1 MFRFAILNSM
11 EHSKPSVPT
20 ETQTSMQVNR
30 TTGKRTRKRVWLWVL
45 AVLTGLFLMVDLF
58 GKSRFIVQNYVIE
71 DERITDDIRIVVV
84 SDLHSALYGANQ
96 SDIIK
101 AIAQADPA
109 AVLLDGD
116 IFHHNGSNKNAVTLL
131 NALADRF
138 QCYFILGNHEYQ
150 TKQID
155 SVKEQIEEA
164 GIRILDGDSVAIT
177 AGNTTVLLYGID
189 DGHGGKAKQL
199 AELARAGK
207 ERDDGEYSILA
218 IHVPNDVKN
227 ILPLGFDLMLSGHT
241 HGGQFRIPGVLNG
254 LYAPGQGMF
263 PTYGGGR
270 YDFGKQTLIISRGL
284 AKVPYWLPRV
294 FNPPELVVVTL
305 TAKK

>member
-1 MFRFAILNSM
+1 M
-11 EHSKPSVPT
+11 EHIEASVPN
-20 ETQTSMQVNR
+20 ETQSLKQTNR
-30 TTGKRTRKRVWLWVL
+30 NTGRRTRKRIWLWVL
-45 AVLTGLFLMVDLF
+45 AALTGLYLMVDWF
-58 GKSRFIVQNYVIE
+58 GKSRFIVQNYVVE
-71 DERITDDIRIVVV
+71 DERITDDVRIAVV
-84 SDLHSALYGANQ
+84 SDLHSALYGADQ
-96 SDIIK
+96 SDLID

-109 AVLLDGD
+109 VVLLDGD
-116 IFHHNGSNKNAVTLL
+116 IFHHHGSNKNAVTLL
-131 NALADRF
+131 NQLANRF

-150 TKQID
+150 TKQIVW
-155 SVKEQIEEA
+155 VKRQIEES
-164 GIRILDGDSVAIT
+164 GIRILDGESVDIT
-177 AGNTTVLLYGID
+177 AGKTTVRLYGID
-189 DGHGGKAKQL
+189 DGHGGKARQL
-199 AELARAGK
+199 AELARTGK
-207 ERDDGEYSILA
+207 ERNDSVYSILA

-241 HGGQFRIPGVLNG
+241 HGGQIRIPGVLNG

-305 TAKK
+305 TATK

>member
-1 MFRFAILNSM
+1 M
-11 EHSKPSVPT
+11 EHIETGVPN
-20 ETQTSMQVNR
+20 ETQTSNQTNL
-30 TTGKRTRKRVWLWVL
+30 TTGKRTRKRIWLWVL
-45 AVLTGLFLMVDLF
+45 AALTGLYLMVDWF
-58 GKSRFIVQNYVIE
+58 GKSRFIVQNYVVE
-71 DERITDDIRIVVV
+71 DERIIDDVRIVVV
-84 SDLHSALYGANQ
+84 SDLHSALYGADQ
-96 SDIIK
+96 SDLID

-109 AVLLDGD
+109 VVLLDGD
-116 IFHHNGSNKNAVTLL
+116 IFHHHGSNKHAVTLL
-131 NALADRF
+131 NQLANRF

-150 TKQID
+150 TKQIVW
-155 SVKEQIEEA
+155 VKRQIEDS
-164 GIRILDGDSVAIT
+164 GIRILDGESVDIT
-177 AGNTTVLLYGID
+177 AGNTTVRLYGID
-189 DGHGGKAKQL
+189 DGHGGKARQL

-207 ERDDGEYSILA
+207 ERDDSVYSILA

-241 HGGQFRIPGVLNG
+241 HGGQIRIPGVLNG

-305 TAKK
+305 TATK

>member
-1 MFRFAILNSM
+1 M
-11 EHSKPSVPT
+11 EHIETGVPN
-20 ETQTSMQVNR
+20 ETQTSNQTNL
-30 TTGKRTRKRVWLWVL
+30 TTGKRTRKRIRVWVL
-45 AVLTGLFLMVDLF
+45 AALTGLYLMVDWF

-71 DERITDDIRIVVV
+71 DERITDDVRIVVV

-96 SDIIK
+96 SDLIG

-109 AVLLDGD
+109 VVLLVGD
-116 IFHHNGSNKNAVTLL
+116 IFHHHGSNKNAVMLL
-131 NALADRF
+131 NALANRF

-150 TKQID
+150 TKQIAW
-155 SVKEQIEEA
+155 VKRKIEES
-164 GIRILDGDSVAIT
+164 GIRILDGESVDIT
-177 AGNTTVLLYGID
+177 ASNTTVRLYGID
-189 DGHGGKAKQL
+189 DGHGGKARQL
-199 AELARAGK
+199 AELARVGK
-207 ERDDGEYSILA
+207 ERNDSVYSILA

-241 HGGQFRIPGVLNG
+241 HGGQIRIPGVLNG

-270 YDFGKQTLIISRGL
+270 YDFSKQTLIISRGL

-305 TAKK
+305 TATK

>member
-1 MFRFAILNSM
+1 M
-11 EHSKPSVPT
+11 EHIETGVPN
-20 ETQTSMQVNR
+20 ETQTSNQTNL
-30 TTGKRTRKRVWLWVL
+30 TTGKRTRKRIRLWVL
-45 AVLTGLFLMVDLF
+45 AALTGLYLMVDWF
-58 GKSRFIVQNYVIE
+58 GKSRFIVQNYVIG
-71 DERITDDIRIVVV
+71 DERIIDDVRIVVV
-84 SDLHSALYGANQ
+84 SDLHSALYGTDQ
-96 SDIIK
+96 SDLID
-101 AIAQADPA
+101 AIAQADPSV
-109 AVLLDGD
+109 VLLDGD
-116 IFHHNGSNKNAVTLL
+116 IFHHHGSNKNAVTLL
-131 NALADRF
+131 NSLANRF

-150 TKQID
+150 TKQIAW
-155 SVKEQIEEA
+155 VKRQVEES
-164 GIRILDGDSVAIT
+164 GIRILDGESVDIT
-177 AGNTTVLLYGID
+177 AGNTTVCLYGID
-189 DGHGGKAKQL
+189 DGHGGKARQL

-207 ERDDGEYSILA
+207 KRDDGVYSILA
-218 IHVPNDVKN
+218 IHVPNDVKT

-241 HGGQFRIPGVLNG
+241 HGGQIRIPGVLNG

>member
-1 MFRFAILNSM
+1 M
-11 EHSKPSVPT
+11 EHIEASVPN
-20 ETQTSMQVNR
+20 ETQTSKQSNR

-45 AVLTGLFLMVDLF
+45 AALTGLYLMVDWF
-58 GKSRFIVQNYVIE
+58 GKSRFIVQNYQIE
-71 DERITDDIRIVVV
+71 DERIADDVRIAMV
-84 SDLHSALYGANQ
+84 SDLHSALYGADQ
-96 SDIIK
+96 SDLID
-101 AIAQADPA
+101 AIVQADPA
-109 AVLLDGD
+109 VVLLDGD
-116 IFHHNGSNKNAVTLL
+116 IFHHHGSNKNAVTLL

-150 TKQID
+150 TRQID
-155 SVKEQIEEA
+155 WVKRQIEEA
-164 GIRILDGDSVAIT
+164 GIRILDGDSVDIM
-177 AGNTTVLLYGID
+177 AGATTVRLYGID
-189 DGHGGKAKQL
+189 DGHGGKARQL
-199 AELARAGK
+199 AELARAGN
-207 ERDDGEYSILA
+207 ELDGSVYSILA

-241 HGGQFRIPGVLNG
+241 HGGQIRIPGVLNG

-263 PTYGGGR
+263 PAYGGGR
-270 YDFGKQTLIISRGL
+270 YDFGEQTLIISRGL